1 MNAPLQIEYRGM
13 TESDELSRLIRRKAS
28 GLERFYRHVGS
39 CRVVVE
45 QPHRRGRPGE
55 HFHVRVEVT
64 VPGAELVTGREP
76 PDRREADVRTALA
89 EAFAAIRR
97 QLQDYARKRRG
108 QTKPHATTSHR
119 WSEKRATA
127 ARARAEL
134 TPR

>member
-13 TESDELSRLIRRKAS
+13 TESDGLTTLIRRKAS
-28 GLERFYRHVGS
+28 GLARFYRHLGS

-55 HFHVRVEVT
+55 HFHVHVEVT
-64 VPGAELVTGREP
+64 VPGAELVTGRAP
-76 PDRREADVRTALA
+76 PDRREADVRAA
-89 EAFAAIRR
+89 VADAFAAIRR
-97 QLQDYARKRRG
+97 QLQDYVRRRRG
-108 QTKPHATTSHR
+108 QTKPHATTSHG

-127 ARARAEL
+127 ARNRAEI